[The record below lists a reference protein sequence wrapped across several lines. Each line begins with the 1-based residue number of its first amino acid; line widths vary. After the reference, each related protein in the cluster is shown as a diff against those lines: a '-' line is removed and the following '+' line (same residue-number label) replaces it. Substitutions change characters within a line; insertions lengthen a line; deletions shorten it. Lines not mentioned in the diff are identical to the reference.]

1 MAVIPQ
7 LVTSPGAVPST
18 GGSQVR
24 VSPQVDIRAPADP
37 SQAQGAAASM
47 ETQALQTTAR
57 AGQQLADYGAQFA
70 EQYVRAKLN
79 VNAADHQAE
88 LSKKLH
94 EAEFE
99 SSKIADR
106 TAATADFNGRVS
118 KIRDDF
124 AAQDV
129 NPTVRAAVDA
139 NLPNQ
144 IALRRASTQNAAFGL
159 ESKAQVGSLITNIDQ
174 YNKQAVDAA
183 DPRLVV
189 QLIGQANEAIDGRV
203 AGGWLPADRAALMK
217 VDFESNVYRTKIE
230 LAMAKDM
237 RSGIALY
244 NATASKLNAADAKA
258 MGVMV
263 ADRSKQVEA
272 ETAVSIGMPTMGGG
286 GDVGAVRADA
296 EKTLG
301 FPLTITS
308 ADRTA
313 ARNAEVGGATGS
325 QHLGHGKALDISLAG
340 LTDEQKLKVYNQFL
354 NDPRVGGIGFYAG
367 HLHVDT
373 RGGPRATWGT
383 PPAAVADQVSVWQ
396 STARAA
402 PQGDQLAQWKIAG
415 YQYLDHL
422 DRSNLDPEMKARM
435 RAVAERRLNIGNA
448 IVLEQ
453 RKSAADAGEAAG
465 IALFTGTYKP
475 GTFQQISDQFRAA
488 GDNSQADVFQ
498 VLASRESQAI
508 ELGKSAPAQ
517 MPVVGTLLPGAA
529 GRIAQ
534 QQVAEARA
542 DEAEKRT
549 LAVQHRTE
557 NRRLSA
563 EQEKVF
569 DDGLAADV
577 DPRVLKQ
584 NMQDAYRYAV
594 EAGDLGKAKALEE
607 KFKGALQG
615 SRMASLPPAERERA
629 LLELQEIVNSKARDG
644 VGLTVGEATALKF
657 VAKSAGKHAELWAQ
671 DPLVAAGNV
680 RRMDDSPAVQLQSFD
695 IAMDGVNL
703 QMWATKRLS
712 DAWTATRLQN
722 PNATNLQTPF
732 FTVAEMSSIT
742 QKLDHMPPQQA
753 QLFLAKLAAAVPQEA
768 IALIGQQ
775 MSKKDAVSDSYSA
788 ALGLY
793 ALRDNDVANR
803 VIVGM
808 NLWQKGG
815 EDGKTRVEV
824 NANLMIEID
833 NVLGTAR
840 VTMGADAIRQQN
852 NAIIANYIAL
862 TANDPNRKDI
872 KPAELKQSILE
883 IVGRRT
889 DHNGAPT
896 IIPREIEPYQFR
908 NGVAAITQADVAN
921 LRPTDSGQP
930 ITAEVVRRS
939 GQFIPV
945 DVGRYQVR
953 IPDPRRAGSTVQLI
967 DSNTGRPW
975 VVDIKPLIA
984 RGVTGQGAPEQ
995 NQPELYRRNLP
1006 LPSPAP

>member
-7 LVTSPGAVPST
+7 IVTSPGAVPST

-465 IALFTGTYKP
+465 IALFTGAYKP

-542 DEAEKRT
+542 EVTEARA
-549 LAVQHRTE
+549 LAVEHRTE
-557 NRRLSA
+557 NRRLGA
-563 EQEKVF
+563 EQEKIF
-569 DDGLAADV
+569 NDGLDANV
-577 DPRVLKQ
+577 DPRTLVANAL
-584 NMQDAYRYAV
+584 DAISYYRA
-594 EAGDLGKAKALEE
+594 AGDIAKAKTLAQQ
-607 KFKGALQG
+607 FDGALDGRHLGQ
-615 SRMASLPPAERERA
+615 LPPAERERA
-629 LLELQEIVNSKARDG
+629 RLEALERATNRSGLSQNHATLLTTIERFA
-644 VGLTVGEATALKF
+644 
-657 VAKSAGKHAELWAQ
+657 AKGGELWNK
-671 DPLVAAGNV
+671 DPLSAAQNAGGF
-680 RRMDDSPAVQLQSFD
+680 RIQSFD